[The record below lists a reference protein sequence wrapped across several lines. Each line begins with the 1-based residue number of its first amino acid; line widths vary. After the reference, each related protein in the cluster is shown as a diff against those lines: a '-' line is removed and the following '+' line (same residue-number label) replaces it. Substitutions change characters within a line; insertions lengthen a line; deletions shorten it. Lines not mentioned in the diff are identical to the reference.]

1 MAGGGFADE
10 TGEVLAAVVPV
21 LFGPFVVQVRVVRAR
36 VVRVRVV
43 RACVVGA
50 EVLFVEVV
58 VLGVEDPAA
67 VDAGEEVFEEVA
79 GGAPG
84 VEGVRRR
91 PVSSGS
97 VSSSSV

>member
-1 MAGGGFADE
+1 MLV
-10 TGEVLAAVVPV
+10 VLV
-21 LFGPFVVQVRVVRAR
+21 LRLVGIGVL
-36 VVRVRVV
+36 
-43 RACVVGA
+43 VVG
-50 EVLFVEVV
+50 VV
-58 VLGVEDPAA
+58 VFLVEELAA

-97 VSSSSV
+97 VSGPVCSVRSSSRSSRCSRT